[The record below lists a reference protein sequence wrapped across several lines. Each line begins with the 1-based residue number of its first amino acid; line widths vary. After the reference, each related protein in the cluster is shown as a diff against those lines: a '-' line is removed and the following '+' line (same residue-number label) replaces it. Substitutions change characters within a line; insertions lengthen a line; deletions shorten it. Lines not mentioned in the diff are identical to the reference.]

1 MHQDSQH
8 DLGARC
14 KRLVRACI
22 SCWHRYHYQKAPPT
36 LSTTPRVLLR
46 RKTLFT
52 LAIAILLAGAAIR
65 PWSFVFLLWGRN
77 LIAILVAGLL
87 IGTLVREVAA
97 VCLGTNGRLWYTRW
111 IAPILVIV
119 LLVAIHT
126 VLPIADRIV
135 ARVFNIATFFSSA
148 ASVHVLVPIALMTI
162 ALLR

>member
-1 MHQDSQH
+1 
-8 DLGARC
+8 
-14 KRLVRACI
+14 
-22 SCWHRYHYQKAPPT
+22 
-36 LSTTPRVLLR
+36 
-46 RKTLFT
+46 LFT